1 MDGERFTAG
10 VSSASGSY
18 EREKITFNSLSSS
31 FAFVIRNLARI

>member
-18 EREKITFNSLSSS
+18 EREKTFNRLSSS
-31 FAFVIRNLARI
+31 SACVIRNLARI